1 MKILCYD
8 MGGTDLKYGV
18 IENNNLLFSSKTP
31 TKCYSTSEELKEQYI
46 YLTKEILQKFPD
58 IQGVAIS
65 TAGSVDYTRGVIVA
79 APEAIPV
86 FQDFDFK
93 TLFKENFNLDCFV
106 DNDVNSF
113 AAAEL
118 NEDNPYHN
126 FIVMTVGTGIGGAI
140 IVNDTLW
147 RGANFNAGEIG
158 RMLINGIS
166 YEKQASMSA
175 LLRNAKV
182 KGLDI
187 KNGLELFNLYDN
199 KDELAL
205 KVVNDFYQKLA
216 TGLAN
221 IIYMFNPEAIFIG
234 GGISQRKT
242 FIEELEEHLN
252 PQLEWEFR
260 NITKIKIASHQND
273 GGMYGAYRNYLKYI
287 TKESK

>member
-31 TKCYSTSEELKEQYI
+31 TKCYSTPEELKEQYI

-65 TAGSVDYTRGVIVA
+65 TAGSVDYIRGVIVA

-175 LLRNAKV
+175 LLRNAKA

>member
-31 TKCYSTSEELKEQYI
+31 TKCYSTPEELKEQYI

-175 LLRNAKV
+175 LLRNAKS

-199 KDELAL
+199 KDELASE
-205 KVVNDFYQKLA
+205 VVNDFYQKLA

>member
-31 TKCYSTSEELKEQYI
+31 TKCYSTPEELKEQYI

-175 LLRNAKV
+175 LLRNAKA

-205 KVVNDFYQKLA
+205 EVVNDFYQKLA

>member
-31 TKCYSTSEELKEQYI
+31 TKCYSTPEELKEQYI

-65 TAGSVDYTRGVIVA
+65 TAGSVDYIRGVIVA

-166 YEKQASMSA
+166 YEKQASVSA
-175 LLRNAKV
+175 LLRNAKS

>member
-31 TKCYSTSEELKEQYI
+31 TKCYSTPEELKEQYI

-175 LLRNAKV
+175 LLRNAKS

>member
-31 TKCYSTSEELKEQYI
+31 SKCYSTPEELKEQYI

-118 NEDNPYHN
+118 NEDNPHHN

-175 LLRNAKV
+175 LLRNAKA

>member
-31 TKCYSTSEELKEQYI
+31 TKCYSTPEELQEQYI

-175 LLRNAKV
+175 LLRNAKS

-199 KDELAL
+199 NDELATE
-205 KVVNDFYQKLA
+205 VVNDFYQKLA

>member
-31 TKCYSTSEELKEQYI
+31 TKCYSTPEELKEQYI

-65 TAGSVDYTRGVIVA
+65 TAGSVDYIRGVIVA

-175 LLRNAKV
+175 LLRNAKS

>member
-31 TKCYSTSEELKEQYI
+31 TKCYSTPEELKEQYI

-93 TLFKENFNLDCFV
+93 TLLKENFNLDCFV

-175 LLRNAKV
+175 LLRNAKA

-199 KDELAL
+199 KDELASE
-205 KVVNDFYQKLA
+205 VVNDFYQKLA

>member
-31 TKCYSTSEELKEQYI
+31 TKCYSTPEELKEKYI

-118 NEDNPYHN
+118 NEDNPNHN

-158 RMLINGIS
+158 RMLIDGIS

-175 LLRNAKV
+175 LLRNAKA

-273 GGMYGAYRNYLKYI
+273 GGMCGAYRNYLKYI

>member
-31 TKCYSTSEELKEQYI
+31 TKCYSTPEELKEQYI

-175 LLRNAKV
+175 LLRNAKS

-205 KVVNDFYQKLA
+205 EVVNDFYQKLA

>member
-31 TKCYSTSEELKEQYI
+31 TKCYSTPEELKEQYI

-65 TAGSVDYTRGVIVA
+65 TAGSVDYIRGVIVA

-175 LLRNAKV
+175 LLRNAKA

-205 KVVNDFYQKLA
+205 EVVNDFYQKLA